1 MKTNEIKEGNRLIAE
16 FMGMEWFKNY
26 WIIDNDITRTLRDLK
41 YHYDW
46 NWLMEVVEK
55 IEELGFEVK
64 IKSMWQHHRETKLNH
79 FCEIYPSVFHHKD
92 IKHFGISGKEKLNV
106 VYICI
111 TKFIKWYNNQKH

>member
-26 WIIDNDITRTLRDLK
+26 WIIDNDVTRTLRDLK

-55 IEELGFEVK
+55 ITHEFPDYDDTDEMESILDTLTTCNLEHLWLVTV
-64 IKSMWQHHRETKLNH
+64 E
-79 FCEIYPSVFHHKD
+79 
-92 IKHFGISGKEKLNV
+92 
-106 VYICI
+106 
-111 TKFIKWYNNQKH
+111 FIKWYNNQKH